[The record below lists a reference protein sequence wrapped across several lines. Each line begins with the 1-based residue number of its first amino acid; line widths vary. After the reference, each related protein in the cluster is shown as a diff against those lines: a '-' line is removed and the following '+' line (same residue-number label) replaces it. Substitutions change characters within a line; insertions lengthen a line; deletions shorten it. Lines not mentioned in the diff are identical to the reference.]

1 MAKVQKITPFLW
13 FDNNAEEAV
22 NFYTSIFG
30 NSKIGKVMRNGDNGP
45 GPKGSVLVMD
55 FELEGQQFNALNGGP
70 MYKFTPAISLFVLC
84 EDQKEV
90 DRLWS
95 KLTAEGGKEVQCGW
109 LEDKFGLSWQI
120 VPKVL
125 MEMIGDK
132 DQAKVDRAMTAM
144 MQMVKFDI
152 KKLQA
157 AYDGR

>member
-1 MAKVQKITPFLW
+1 MAKFQKISPFLW
-13 FDNNAEEAV
+13 FDGNAEEAV
-22 NFYTSIFG
+22 KFYTSVFA
-30 NSKIGKVMRNGDNGP
+30 NSKIGKVKRNGDNGP

-70 MYKFTPAISLFVLC
+70 IYKFTPAISFFVLC

-95 KLTAEGGKEVQCGW
+95 LLTAGGGKEVQCGW
-109 LEDKFGLSWQI
+109 LEDRFGLSWQI
-120 VPKVL
+120 VPRVL

-132 DQAKVDRAMTAM
+132 DQAKADRAMTAM

>member
-1 MAKVQKITPFLW
+1 
-13 FDNNAEEAV
+13 
-22 NFYTSIFG
+22 
-30 NSKIGKVMRNGDNGP
+30 
-45 GPKGSVLVMD
+45 
-55 FELEGQQFNALNGGP
+55 
-70 MYKFTPAISLFVLC
+70 MYKFTPAISFMVLC
-84 EDQKEV
+84 DDQKEV

-95 KLTAEGGKEVQCGW
+95 LLTGSGGKEVQCGC

-120 VPKVL
+120 VPAVF

-132 DQAKVDRAMTAM
+132 DQAKVGRVMAAM

>member
-1 MAKVQKITPFLW
+1 
-13 FDNNAEEAV
+13 
-22 NFYTSIFG
+22 
-30 NSKIGKVMRNGDNGP
+30 
-45 GPKGSVLVMD
+45 
-55 FELEGQQFNALNGGP
+55 
-70 MYKFTPAISLFVLC
+70 MYKFTPAISFMVLC
-84 EDQKEV
+84 DDQKEV

-95 KLTAEGGKEVQCGW
+95 LLTAGDGKEVQCGW

-120 VPKVL
+120 VPEVF

-132 DQAKVDRAMTAM
+132 DQAKVDRVMAAM

>member
-13 FDNNAEEAV
+13 FDGNAEEAV
-22 NFYTSIFG
+22 KFYTSIFD
-30 NSKIGKVMRNGDNGP
+30 NSKIGKVMRNGNNGP

-70 MYKFTPAISLFVLC
+70 MYKFTEAISFLVLC
-84 EDQKEV
+84 DDQKEV

-95 KLTAEGGKEVQCGW
+95 KLTADGGKEVQCGW
-109 LEDKFGLSWQI
+109 LKDKFGLSWQI
-120 VPKVL
+120 VPKAF
-125 MEMIGDK
+125 MKMIGDK
-132 DQAKVDRAMTAM
+132 DQAKAGRAMTAM